1 MTEPTWEDSTLIIEL
16 LLDVQGR
23 VAHIQRMLEGGDD
36 EEEEDDA

>member
-16 LLDVQGR
+16 LLDVQDR
-23 VAHIQRMLEGGDD
+23 VTHIQRLLEEGDD